1 MNFHQSAILR
11 FARAEW
17 RDQISL
23 VRSLKAIIASKHIS
37 SQLSQRMP
45 LKWDLRSSREYLS
58 ALKLFLSA
66 LLLLFA
72 LQIAFK
78 LWNNIIKR
86 RKSRNISEA
95 NSSLYSNLHFYPP
108 NLPPPQTIVRFNEKY
123 KFQSFLSICWW
134 NESYSSLAVNNWLIY
149 RRHSCCWWKAFVY
162 ELFSSAAS
170 VVHESVHSK
179 PPTYRVYYHS

>member
-1 MNFHQSAILR
+1 MIKNLSKSHQCELLR

-23 VRSLKAIIASKHIS
+23 VRSLKAIITSKHIS
-37 SQLSQRMP
+37 SLLSHRMP

-58 ALKLFLSA
+58 ALKLFLSV

-86 RKSRNISEA
+86 RKSRNISKA

-108 NLPPPQTIVRFNEKY
+108 TPRSPPADH
-123 KFQSFLSICWW
+123 C
-134 NESYSSLAVNNWLIY
+134 SL
-149 RRHSCCWWKAFVY
+149 
-162 ELFSSAAS
+162 
-170 VVHESVHSK
+170 
-179 PPTYRVYYHS
+179 